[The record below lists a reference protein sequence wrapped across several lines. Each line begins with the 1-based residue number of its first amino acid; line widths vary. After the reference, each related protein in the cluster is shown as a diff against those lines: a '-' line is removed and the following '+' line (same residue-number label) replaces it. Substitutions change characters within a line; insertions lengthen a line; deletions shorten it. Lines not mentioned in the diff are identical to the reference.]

1 MFANAKS
8 NSRQGA
14 RWPRPLRFHTNVL
27 SYTAHRHPGYE
38 VSPHNPAC
46 KQMPGSLYKK
56 LAGKINQVMT
66 ASLKNG
72 PALKNFKLQTI
83 YVLAYNP

>member
-1 MFANAKS
+1 
-8 NSRQGA
+8 
-14 RWPRPLRFHTNVL
+14 
-27 SYTAHRHPGYE
+27 
-38 VSPHNPAC
+38 
-46 KQMPGSLYKK
+46 MPGSRYKK

>member
-1 MFANAKS
+1 MKLALIIQLVNTCLAVS
-8 NSRQGA
+8 N
-14 RWPRPLRFHTNVL
+14 
-27 SYTAHRHPGYE
+27 
-38 VSPHNPAC
+38 
-46 KQMPGSLYKK
+46 KK